1 MKCIAVDDEPLALE
15 LLEDF
20 ISKVPFLKLKA
31 LCKNAFEAI
40 EALEK
45 DKIDLIFL
53 DIQMP
58 DLSGIQLF
66 RSLSSKPLVI
76 FTTAYSNY
84 AVEGFDLDATDYLV
98 KPFSFDRFLKAV
110 SKAYRQFN
118 KQHAPPIISHDKEK
132 KTAKEFIFVKEGT
145 TTVKIILNDIL
156 YIEGLKDYIKIFT
169 SGKTILTLMSLKAM
183 EKKLPG
189 DYFVRVHRSYI
200 IAVAK
205 IDSIERSRIIIGK
218 KWIPVGD
225 FYKENFQRMLKKY
238 G

>member
-1 MKCIAVDDEPLALE
+1 M
-15 LLEDF
+15 
-20 ISKVPFLKLKA
+20 PFLKLKA

-118 KQHAPPIISHDKEK
+118 KQHAAPIISHDKEK